1 MHDAGHPTLIDRDKR
16 CTIMSPEDRLTRGPR
31 HDGTI
36 VELVARARP
45 EHGALFQYPDLFA
58 VHVARLLDATVA
70 FT

>member
-1 MHDAGHPTLIDRDKR
+1 MAAP
-16 CTIMSPEDRLTRGPR
+16 
-31 HDGTI
+31 I